1 MGVHSTCKPNK
12 KIILLIVP
20 PIDLSIYHF
29 LILLVILQ
37 GFFLAAIFLLNK
49 KFRRKSNQVLGAAL
63 IAMSF
68 LAIGHLLDDL
78 NLSVSYPV
86 ITYLPIRY
94 TIVLPI
100 ALFYIVTFLLHPRY
114 QLKQRDYWFIFPL
127 LLQLGINF
135 LLFIVYLIKP
145 TLVEDSPIYFWYVQ
159 VREILSIAYSLVV
172 IFIVLKQLRNY
183 QTQLKRQPTGLTNV
197 SLKWIQNSILAL
209 FVLCALWIVGQ
220 LEFFFY
226 GDNILA
232 FHPTWLLMGL
242 LVFWLGYFI
251 ILRRDIFEVPVLK
264 ETNKTTLSDKT
275 AEHFKRV
282 LHLIESEKL
291 YRNPALSMDMLAE
304 KSKLSNGYLSQIIN
318 QKEGKNFYDF
328 INTYRVTEV
337 KAHLKDAKFDH
348 YSILGIGLEA
358 GFQSKSTFNAV
369 FKKMTGMTPTQYK
382 KVQLP

>member
-1 MGVHSTCKPNK
+1 M
-12 KIILLIVP
+12 P

-49 KFRRKSNQVLGAAL
+49 KFRQKSNQVLGAAL
-63 IAMSF
+63 IAMAF

-78 NLSVSYPV
+78 NLGLSYPF

-100 ALFYIVTFLLHPRY
+100 ALFYIVTFLLNPKY

-127 LLQLGINF
+127 LLQLGLNF
-135 LLFIVYLIKP
+135 LLFVGYLIKP
-145 TLVEDSPIYFWYVQ
+145 TLVEDSAIYFWYIQ
-159 VREILSIAYSLVV
+159 LREILSIIYSLVV
-172 IFIVLKQLRNY
+172 IFLVLKQLRNY
-183 QTQLKRQPTGLTNV
+183 QTQLKLQQTSLTSV

-209 FVLCALWIVGQ
+209 FVLCALWIIGQ

-226 GDNILA
+226 GDHVLS
-232 FHPTWLLMGL
+232 FHPTWILMGL

-251 ILRRDIFEVPVLK
+251 ILRRDIFEVPSSK

-275 AEHFKRV
+275 TEHFKRV

-291 YRNPALSMDMLAE
+291 YRNPALSMDILAE
-304 KSKLSNGYLSQIIN
+304 KSQLSNGYLSQIIN

-328 INTYRVTEV
+328 INTYRVAEV
-337 KAHLKDAKFDH
+337 KIHLKDSKFDH